1 MTAKAKKKQAKKAKG
16 SKKGNAASA
25 KQEPRAK
32 TEGKRGPAADLA
44 ALKKTAQ
51 EAKDGLEKA
60 RKETVALRARAKD
73 IEAAAKQAY
82 GKAVAPYREACRK
95 AGSKCEFAGSRAPN
109 VAPAVRFLVEKV
121 PNGIKVAIKGQPDTE
136 EVVPAAKLKESIGRA
151 AFDFCERKLGPESQY
166 GKKWAGL
173 SNRFRSVLAKK

>member
-1 MTAKAKKKQAKKAKG
+1 
-16 SKKGNAASA
+16 
-25 KQEPRAK
+25 
-32 TEGKRGPAADLA
+32 
-44 ALKKTAQ
+44 
-51 EAKDGLEKA
+51 
-60 RKETVALRARAKD
+60 
-73 IEAAAKQAY
+73 
-82 GKAVAPYREACRK
+82 
-95 AGSKCEFAGSRAPN
+95 
-109 VAPAVRFLVEKV
+109 V